1 MANTVTFKYDHLD
14 CKSDELCLVDFDESD
29 QNLLKNFG
37 LLLGRDLGLLDFL
50 EIIRK
55 HSKILLVKGWITNDA

>member
-1 MANTVTFKYDHLD
+1 MANTVTLKYDHLD
-14 CKSDELCLVDFDESD
+14 CKSDELCFVDFDERD

-37 LLLGRDLGLLDFL
+37 LLLGRDLGLLNFL